1 MTTDRLFILR
11 SPPPPSTP
19 SSSLYVLLSREQH
32 TGVPIRPTTVAV
44 DTPSR
49 AIVSTDIE
57 DTDLVI
63 SGCPVGRGNG
73 VYAYNGS
80 VVRDI
85 LAHGYEFR
93 TVRVCRR

>member
-11 SPPPPSTP
+11 SPPLPSTP
-19 SSSLYVLLSREQH
+19 SSLFYVFLSREQH
-32 TGVPIRPTTVAV
+32 TGVPTRPTTVAV

-49 AIVSTDIE
+49 SIVSTDIE

-63 SGCPVGRGNG
+63 SGCPVRRVNG

-85 LAHGYEFR
+85 LARGYEFR